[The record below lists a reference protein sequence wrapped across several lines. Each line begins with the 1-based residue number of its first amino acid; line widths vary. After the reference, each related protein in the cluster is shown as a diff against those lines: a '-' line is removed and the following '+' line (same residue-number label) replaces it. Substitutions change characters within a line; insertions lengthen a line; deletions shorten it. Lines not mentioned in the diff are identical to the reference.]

1 MDTRFKTSE
10 DSAEKVSIDVS
21 NDQERYTLTQVQ
33 KYKKIKYLLE
43 LWQKE
48 EEVCMEAV
56 KKRNETEF
64 MYGNGDD
71 NDGDDNDGD
80 DTVYDDSID
89 TVDITAK
96 VKVENDNSIPQ
107 HLSPNDFDTTEFSTK
122 LNDNDHKCNPLKNI
136 KMPEQ
141 MKKRGR
147 PKGAEV
153 AVAGLPRKK
162 AKTNDKVTV
171 ESLNA

>member
-1 MDTRFKTSE
+1 M
-10 DSAEKVSIDVS
+10 
-21 NDQERYTLTQVQ
+21 
-33 KYKKIKYLLE
+33 
-43 LWQKE
+43 
-48 EEVCMEAV
+48 
-56 KKRNETEF
+56 
-64 MYGNGDD
+64 
-71 NDGDDNDGD
+71 
-80 DTVYDDSID
+80 
-89 TVDITAK
+89 
-96 VKVENDNSIPQ
+96 
-107 HLSPNDFDTTEFSTK
+107 
-122 LNDNDHKCNPLKNI
+122 NDNDHKCNPLKNI

>member
-1 MDTRFKTSE
+1 MDREYYQRTIDTRFKTSE

-21 NDQERYTLTQVQ
+21 NDQERYTLTQAQ
-33 KYKKIKYLLE
+33 KYQKIKYLLE

-48 EEVCMEAV
+48 EEVCIEAV

-64 MYGNGDD
+64 MYD
-71 NDGDDNDGD
+71 DGD
-80 DTVYDDSID
+80 DTVYGDSID

-122 LNDNDHKCNPLKNI
+122 LNNNDHKCNPLKNI

-153 AVAGLPRKK
+153 TVAGLPRKK